1 MISTGQGTNQRT
13 QPQPS
18 GLGPA
23 VTHGVVLAACCF
35 ASYAVITHVLAAA
48 RIVPRDDELLG
59 GMWAVIA
66 TIFVFRF
73 TYQESVTAA
82 LSRMSAT
89 VLSFALCF
97 LYLLLFPFRP
107 WGLAA
112 LIGIGAILLS
122 LIGRSGDIIAAGITT
137 AVVMVA
143 AGISPQHAW
152 KEPILRLIDTVVG
165 IGVGIAGVWMGRM
178 LAGHSSSRAPA
189 ELREAPPSKL

>member
-1 MISTGQGTNQRT
+1 MISAEERSSPTTRPQSSGFGQ
-13 QPQPS
+13 
-18 GLGPA
+18 A
-23 VTHGVVLAACCF
+23 ITHGVLLAACCL
-35 ASYAVITHVLAAA
+35 ASYAVITHILDAA
-48 RIVPRDDELLG
+48 RIVSRDDELLG

-89 VLSFALCF
+89 MLSFALCF

-107 WGLAA
+107 LGLGA

-122 LIGRSGDIIAAGITT
+122 LIGRSGDIITAAITT

-165 IGVGIAGVWMGRM
+165 IGVGIVGVWMGRT
-178 LAGHSSSRAPA
+178 LTGHSPSRAPA
-189 ELREAPPSKL
+189 EFGDIPPSKL

>member
-1 MISTGQGTNQRT
+1 MISAEERSSPTTR
-13 QPQPS
+13 PQPS
-18 GLGPA
+18 GFGQA
-23 VTHGVVLAACCF
+23 VIRGVLLAACCLV
-35 ASYAVITHVLAAA
+35 SYAVITHILVAA
-48 RIVPRDDELLG
+48 RIVSRDDELLG

-89 VLSFALCF
+89 ALSFALCF

-122 LIGRSGDIIAAGITT
+122 LIGRSGDIITAGITT

-165 IGVGIAGVWMGRM
+165 IGVGIAGAWMGRA
-178 LAGHSSSRAPA
+178 LTRHSPSRAPA

>member
-1 MISTGQGTNQRT
+1 MISAEERSSPTTT
-13 QPQPS
+13 PQPS
-18 GLGPA
+18 GLGQA
-23 VTHGVVLAACCF
+23 VIRGVLLAACCLV
-35 ASYAVITHVLAAA
+35 SYAVITYILVAA
-48 RIVPRDDELLG
+48 RIVSRDDELLG

-89 VLSFALCF
+89 ALSFALCF

-107 WGLAA
+107 LGLAA

-122 LIGRSGDIIAAGITT
+122 LIGRSGDIITAGITT

-152 KEPILRLIDTVVG
+152 KEPIFRLIDTVIG
-165 IGVGIAGVWMGRM
+165 IGVGIAGAWMGRA
-178 LAGHSSSRAPA
+178 LTRHSPSREPA

>member
-1 MISTGQGTNQRT
+1 MISAEGRNSPTTR
-13 QPQPS
+13 PQPS
-18 GLGPA
+18 GFGQA
-23 VTHGVVLAACCF
+23 VIRGVLLAACCLV
-35 ASYAVITHVLAAA
+35 SYAVITHILVAA
-48 RIVPRDDELLG
+48 RIVTRDDELLG

-122 LIGRSGDIIAAGITT
+122 LIGRPGDIITASITT

-165 IGVGIAGVWMGRM
+165 IGVGIAGVWIGRTFI
-178 LAGHSSSRAPA
+178 GHSLSRAPA
-189 ELREAPPSKL
+189 ELREVPPSKL